1 MFQDDGDGAPNE
13 DDVEPDVPV
22 ADIPGIHLDAFF
34 ISRVAAAAG
43 LPHAGDAGADH
54 VEVFDVRAVFGD
66 FILDDGPWADEAH
79 FPFEDVEQL
88 RQFVQAGLAQEG
100 ATLGDA
106 RIIFQFE
113 FCFPFFPGLRVA
125 FQEFFQFH
133 VGIDAHAAEFIT
145 VEFFTVPADAA
156 MLEDNR
162 SRRILINPQG
172 NGQKERRQADDAD
185 EGTDDIEDAF
195 NSPVIPEGQIVAE
208 AEGDD
213 MTVDE
218 AFRIERC
225 QGQAAHIGDKGDFL
239 DQRLDAIDN
248 VLDGVAAK
256 ARCDDHDVLD
266 PSLANDGFSIFKTA

>member
-1 MFQDDGDGAPNE
+1 MN
-13 DDVEPDVPV
+13 
-22 ADIPGIHLDAFF
+22 AF
-34 ISRVAAAAG
+34 IIRRITASAG
-43 LPHAGDAGADH
+43 LPHAGDARAYH
-54 VEVFDVRAVFGD
+54 VKVFDVRAVFGD
-66 FILDDGPWADEAH
+66 FILNDGPRADEAH
-79 FPFEDVEQL
+79 FTLEDVEQL

-100 ATLGDA
+100 PALGDA
-106 RIIFQFE
+106 WVIFQFE

-125 FQEFFQFH
+125 CQEFFQFH
-133 VGIDAHAAEFIT
+133 VGIDAHTAEFIT
-145 VEFFTVPADAA
+145 VEFFTISSDAA

-162 SRRILINPQG
+162 SRRILVNPQG

-195 NSPVIPEGQIVAE
+195 NSPVVPEGQIVAE

-213 MTVDE
+213 MTVYE

-225 QGQAAHIGDKGDFL
+225 QGQAAHIGDEGDFL
-239 DQRLDAIDN
+239 DQRLDAIDD